1 MGSEQSTETAPQKG
15 KGSRIGQLKRGKSVP
30 EQNRQEQEVEVSRP
44 GSCSPGLSVCSDS
57 ELPYIS
63 YTVNRPIGDSPK
75 HPVKQGHLLRGRS
88 QGSSTSPSRK
98 NVLRKIPLAK
108 TQHNVVVV
116 KAAAKE
122 NTSDKDPDILRLQKI
137 PLFLPIMRGT
147 LNVPAARDPEIL
159 ERLDPRALHR
169 LCLRCQRHMTESAL
183 SVANEQDRLALR
195 IKEIDVEVA
204 QILSVY
210 IERQKMY
217 SKHAETL
224 SKVSELTAQIAKCH
238 LVLNKTLESMEKL
251 SNLLPAEE
259 RLEPFV
265 WTTG

>member
-1 MGSEQSTETAPQKG
+1 MGSEQSTEAAPQKS

-30 EQNRQEQEVEVSRP
+30 EQNRQEQEIETSRP

-75 HPVKQGHLLRGRS
+75 HPAKQGHLLRGKS
-88 QGSSTSPSRK
+88 LGANISPSRK
-98 NVLRKIPLAK
+98 STLRKTPLSRV
-108 TQHNVVVV
+108 HNVVVV
-116 KAAAKE
+116 KPAAKE
-122 NTSDKDPDILRLQKI
+122 ESTEKDPEILRLQKI
-137 PLFLPIMRGT
+137 PMFLPIMRST

-159 ERLDPRALHR
+159 ERFDPRALHR

-183 SVANEQDRLALR
+183 SIANEQDRLGLR
-195 IKEIDVEVA
+195 LKEINSEIA
-204 QILSVY
+204 QTLAANV
-210 IERQKMY
+210 ERQKRY

-238 LVLNKTLESMEKL
+238 FVLNKTLESVEKL
-251 SNLLPAEE
+251 NNLLPPDE